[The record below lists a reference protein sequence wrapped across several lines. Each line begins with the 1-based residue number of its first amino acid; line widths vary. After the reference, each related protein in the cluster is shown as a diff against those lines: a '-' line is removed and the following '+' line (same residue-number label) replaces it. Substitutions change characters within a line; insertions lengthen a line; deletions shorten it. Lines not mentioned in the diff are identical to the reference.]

1 MEKLKAVQREKS
13 NDKEQARQILRNG
26 ILNGMC
32 VEKLIQMTEFG
43 LVGNIDSVNG
53 TNGTSHYFNRM
64 KYVVAENERGFDL
77 INYFFTDKENIIIA
91 TTSISIDH
99 IDNISGCINKDNPDN
114 VLDINIVMVDGA
126 DITINV
132 IYQTE
137 ED

>member
-126 DITINV
+126 EITINV
-132 IYQTE
+132 IY
-137 ED
+137 

>member
-1 MEKLKAVQREKS
+1 MEKLKAVQCEKS

-32 VEKLIQMTEFG
+32 VEKLIQIAEFG

-99 IDNISGCINKDNPDN
+99 IDNISGCVNKDNPDN
-114 VLDINIVMVDGA
+114 VIDINIVMVDGA
-126 DITINV
+126 EITINV
-132 IYQTE
+132 IY
-137 ED
+137 

>member
-1 MEKLKAVQREKS
+1 MEKLKAVQCEKS

-99 IDNISGCINKDNPDN
+99 IDNISGCVNKDNPDN
-114 VLDINIVMVDGA
+114 VIDINIVMVDGA
-126 DITINV
+126 EITINV
-132 IYQTE
+132 IY
-137 ED
+137 

>member
-64 KYVVAENERGFDL
+64 KYVVAENEGGFDL

-99 IDNISGCINKDNPDN
+99 IDNISGCVNKDNPDN
-114 VLDINIVMVDGA
+114 VLDINIVMSDGA
-126 DITINV
+126 EITINV
-132 IYQTE
+132 IY
-137 ED
+137 